1 MNGWEVLSDTGYQ
14 PISMIGKTIE
24 YDVWYL
30 RTTSFEL
37 HCADDHIVFLEDGTE
52 IFVKDLRI
60 GQKIKT
66 VNGSEAVLVIYSENR
81 QEAMY
86 DVQVDSESH
95 SYLSNCI
102 LSHNTTVTVCYLL
115 YYIIFNGDKNVAL
128 LANKGSMAREILSRI
143 QTAFI
148 HLPKWMQV
156 GVEEWNKGSIKLEN
170 GSKVIAAATSSDSVR
185 RTILLPCVS

>member
-1 MNGWEVLSDTGYQ
+1 
-14 PISMIGKTIE
+14 MIGKTIE

-30 RTTSFEL
+30 RTPSFEL

-66 VNGSEAVLVIYSENR
+66 VNGSEPVLVVYSENR

-86 DVQVDSESH
+86 DVQVESESH

-115 YYIIFNGDKNVAL
+115 YYLIFNADKNVAL

-185 RTILLPCVS
+185 RTILLPCVP